1 MKRKGI
7 IKTLAVV
14 FAAIFATLFVFSFGA
29 CGEESGGDE
38 ADERL
43 TVRIGSDDYS
53 PFFYR
58 DESGDFA
65 GIDVEL
71 ATEAFKRIGRR
82 AVFTEIDWSEKN
94 LRLENGEIDC
104 LWGCFSM
111 TGREEL
117 YAWAGPYGTV
127 YEKPTGPCGA
137 ADSDINTFA
146 DLKGKS
152 VAMQYTSKADELF
165 SSGEDERIP
174 ELSRILCFTNFENI
188 FAALKNGFADAIAG
202 HETALKERM
211 KSNTGKYRI
220 LEETLLSVELGV
232 AFKIGGGEELAA
244 LISKALV
251 VMRNDGFTASVL
263 KRYGVNPDD
272 VMTGEV

>member
-7 IKTLAVV
+7 IKIFAVIS
-14 FAAIFATLFVFSFGA
+14 AAIFATLFMFSSGA
-29 CGEESGGDE
+29 CGAENGGEEPD
-38 ADERL
+38 DRL
-43 TVRIGSDDYS
+43 AVRIGSDDYS

-58 DESGDFA
+58 NESGDFA

-71 ATEAFKRIGRR
+71 ATEACKRIGRK
-82 AVFTEIDWSEKN
+82 AVFIEIEWNEKN
-94 LRLENGEIDC
+94 VRLEKGEVDC

-111 TGREEL
+111 TGREEK
-117 YAWAGPYGTV
+117 YAWAGPYMKSRQV
-127 YEKPTGPCGA
+127 LA
-137 ADSDINTFA
+137 VRADSGINVFA

-152 VAMQYTSKADELF
+152 VAMQATSKADEIF
-165 SSGEDERIP
+165 SSGKDERIP
-174 ELSRILCFTNFENI
+174 ELSRIFCFTNFENI

-211 KSNTGKYRI
+211 KNSTGKYRI

-232 AFKIGGGEELAA
+232 AFRIGGGEELAA

-251 VMRNDGFTASVL
+251 VMKNDGFTASVL
-263 KRYGVNPDD
+263 KRYGLNPDE
-272 VMTGEV
+272 VMTREV

>member
-7 IKTLAVV
+7 IKTLAVISV
-14 FAAIFATLFVFSFGA
+14 AIFTTLFTFLLGA
-29 CGEESGGDE
+29 CGAESGGEE

-43 TVRIGSDDYS
+43 TVRIGSDEYS

-58 DESGDFA
+58 NESGDFA

-71 ATEAFKRIGRR
+71 ATEAFKRIGRK
-82 AVFTEIDWSEKN
+82 AVFIEIDWSEKN
-94 LRLENGEIDC
+94 VRLEKGDVDC

-111 TGREEL
+111 TGREDL
-117 YAWAGPYGTV
+117 YAWAGPYMKSRQV
-127 YEKPTGPCGA
+127 LA
-137 ADSDINTFA
+137 VRADSAINTFA
-146 DLKGKS
+146 DLNGKS
-152 VAMQYTSKADELF
+152 IAMQYTSKADELF
-165 SSGEDERIP
+165 TSGKDERIP
-174 ELSRILCFTNFENI
+174 ELSRILCFSDFDNI
-188 FAALKNGFADAIAG
+188 FAALKNGYADAIVG

-211 KSNTGKYRI
+211 KSDMGKYRI
-220 LEETLLSVELGV
+220 LKETLLSVELGV

-244 LISKALV
+244 LVSKALV

>member
-7 IKTLAVV
+7 IKIFAVIS
-14 FAAIFATLFVFSFGA
+14 AAIFATLFMFSSGA
-29 CGEESGGDE
+29 CGAEKGGEE
-38 ADERL
+38 ADDRL

-58 DESGDFA
+58 NESGDFA

-71 ATEAFKRIGRR
+71 ATEACKRIGRK
-82 AVFTEIDWSEKN
+82 AVFIEIEWSEKDV
-94 LRLENGEIDC
+94 RLGKGEVDC

-111 TGREEL
+111 TGREEK
-117 YAWAGPYGTV
+117 YAWAGPYMKSRQV
-127 YEKPTGPCGA
+127 LA
-137 ADSDINTFA
+137 VRADSGINVFA

-152 VAMQYTSKADELF
+152 VAMQATSKADEIF
-165 SSGEDERIP
+165 SSGKDERIP
-174 ELSRILCFTNFENI
+174 ELSRIFCFTNFENI

-211 KSNTGKYRI
+211 KNSTGKYRI

-232 AFKIGGGEELAA
+232 AFRIGGGEELAA

-251 VMRNDGFTASVL
+251 VMKNDGFTASVH
-263 KRYGVNPDD
+263 KRYGLNPDE
-272 VMTGEV
+272 VMTREV

>member
-1 MKRKGI
+1 MG
-7 IKTLAVV
+7 
-14 FAAIFATLFVFSFGA
+14 
-29 CGEESGGDE
+29 
-38 ADERL
+38 
-43 TVRIGSDDYS
+43 
-53 PFFYR
+53 
-58 DESGDFA
+58 
-65 GIDVEL
+65 
-71 ATEAFKRIGRR
+71 
-82 AVFTEIDWSEKN
+82 
-94 LRLENGEIDC
+94 
-104 LWGCFSM
+104 
-111 TGREEL
+111 
-117 YAWAGPYGTV
+117 GTV

-137 ADSDINTFA
+137 CGQRHKYFRGFEGEKRCDA
-146 DLKGKS
+146 
-152 VAMQYTSKADELF
+152 ADELF

>member
-7 IKTLAVV
+7 IKIFAVIS
-14 FAAIFATLFVFSFGA
+14 AAIFATLFMFSSGA
-29 CGEESGGDE
+29 CGAENGGEE
-38 ADERL
+38 ADDRL

-58 DESGDFA
+58 NESGDFA

-71 ATEAFKRIGRR
+71 ATEACKRIGRK
-82 AVFTEIDWSEKN
+82 AVFIEIEWSEKDV
-94 LRLENGEIDC
+94 RLEKGEVDC

-111 TGREEL
+111 TGREEK
-117 YAWAGPYGTV
+117 YAWAGPYMKSRQV
-127 YEKPTGPCGA
+127 LA
-137 ADSDINTFA
+137 VRADSGINVFA

-152 VAMQYTSKADELF
+152 VAMQATSKADEIF
-165 SSGEDERIP
+165 SSGKDERIP
-174 ELSRILCFTNFENI
+174 ELSRIFCFTNFENI

-211 KSNTGKYRI
+211 KNSTGKYRI

-232 AFKIGGGEELAA
+232 AFRIGGGEELAA

-263 KRYGVNPDD
+263 KRYGLNPDE
-272 VMTGEV
+272 VMTREV

>member
-7 IKTLAVV
+7 IKTLAVISV
-14 FAAIFATLFVFSFGA
+14 AIFTTLFTFLLGA
-29 CGEESGGDE
+29 CGAESGGEE

-43 TVRIGSDDYS
+43 TVRIGSDEYS

-58 DESGDFA
+58 NESGDFA

-94 LRLENGEIDC
+94 VLLESVEIDC

-111 TGREEL
+111 TGREDL
-117 YAWAGPYGTV
+117 YAWAGPYMKSRQV
-127 YEKPTGPCGA
+127 LA
-137 ADSDINTFA
+137 VRADSSINTFA
-146 DLKGKS
+146 DLNGKS
-152 VAMQYTSKADELF
+152 IAMQYTSKADELF
-165 SSGEDERIP
+165 TSGKDERIP
-174 ELSRILCFTNFENI
+174 ELSRMLCFSNFDII
-188 FAALKNGFADAIAG
+188 FAALKNGYADAIAG

-211 KSNTGKYRI
+211 KSNMGKYRI

-244 LISKALV
+244 LVTKALV

-272 VMTGEV
+272 VMTGEL

>member
-29 CGEESGGDE
+29 CGEESGGEE

-117 YAWAGPYGTV
+117 YAWAGPYMKSRQV
-127 YEKPTGPCGA
+127 LA
-137 ADSDINTFA
+137 VRADSDINTFA